1 MGAQQGAFPQEPLQ
15 ADNSAQPPSPQVA
28 EEVIREVLPKR
39 SNAELLDLIVQAG
52 ESSQSYAKQIVE
64 SELARDAFVQ
74 DQRLAKVF
82 AVSGVFADIK
92 GTTETQA
99 IATAMTK
106 IQLGRSWGVNPADA
120 MQFIYFTNGR
130 PAVMN
135 ELFAAKLKDAG
146 YDWDTAFHYE
156 KAGNKKKCIGC
167 TLLPKRWNPQ
177 TKKHEQMM
185 AKTVTDSGA
194 LQDVPLEVSFT
205 KDDADTA
212 MIWEKGKQ
220 IKLSEKWN
228 FVSWA
233 EDMYFWRA
241 LGRFRRRYAPNVLG
255 GAIGKDEAEDYAP
268 PPSTPTPLFT
278 PRVGEQEDGTLA
290 VPK

>member
-1 MGAQQGAFPQEPLQ
+1 MAAGQIPFPNEAQEQ
-15 ADNSAQPPSPQVA
+15 ALPPPSSQVA
-28 EEVIREVLPKR
+28 EEVTKEVPKR
-39 SNAELLDLIVQAG
+39 TNNAELLDLIIQAG
-52 ESSQSYAKQIVE
+52 ENSQGYAKQIVE
-64 SELARDAFVQ
+64 SELARDAFNQ

-82 AVSGVFADIK
+82 AVSGVFSDIK

-156 KAGNKKKCIGC
+156 KTGGKKKCIGC
-167 TLLPKRWNPQ
+167 TLLPKRWNPE
-177 TKKHEQMM
+177 TRKYEPMM
-185 AKTVTDSGA
+185 AKTLTDSGTY
-194 LQDVPLEVSFT
+194 QDVQLEVSFT
-205 KDDADTA
+205 KEDADNA

-228 FVSWA
+228 FQSWA
-233 EDMYFWRA
+233 EDMYFWRT
-241 LGRFRRRYAPNVLG
+241 LGRFRRRYAPNVLS
-255 GAIGKDEAEDYAP
+255 GAVPKDEAEDYTPAP
-268 PPSTPTPLFT
+268 SAPAPLF
-278 PRVGEQEDGTLA
+278 RVGEQNDGTLA
-290 VPK
+290 VEK